1 MNQKGFTVIEMTVIG
16 AIIGILTAIAIPNF
30 QVWVASQRL
39 RDSVAQLEGDLQVA
53 RITAIN
59 RNAPVTVLFDQATR
73 SYTIFIDDGTGV
85 GGVARNLVQ
94 DGTEISLLDNPPR
107 ILNSGIA
114 FSEINM
120 TANAILFNGKGLRWR
135 PLADPVQ
142 AELNNGQNKSYC
154 VNVTLVGDV
163 NVVNAAC

>member
-1 MNQKGFTVIEMTVIG
+1 MNQKGFTVIEMVVVG
-16 AIIGILTAIAIPNF
+16 AIIGILSAIAIPNF

-39 RDSVAQLEGDLQVA
+39 RNSVAELEGDLQTA

-59 RNAPVTVLFDQATR
+59 RNAPVTVLFDEAER
-73 SYTIFIDDGTGV
+73 SYIAFIDDGTGV
-85 GGVARNLVQ
+85 GGVARNLAR
-94 DGTEISLLDNPPR
+94 DGAEVLLFER
-107 ILNSGIA
+107 ALGSGIS
-114 FSEINM
+114 FSAINM

-142 AELNNGQNKSYC
+142 AELSNGHHKSYC

-163 NVVNAAC
+163 NVVNAVCS